1 MASQHGIG
9 PRENQG
15 IAPEAAAADFRGSMG
30 SGGTPFGQAP
40 SAIEQEIG
48 LRRWAEGCGRLL
60 DGDDWLILARKGGME
75 HDVWFDDASHRFVKI
90 TTIGGWGNTP
100 TFRPR
105 DGKIGLRPATPLEY
119 LDRMALSNA
128 IFGDD
133 VLVHGVVMDRF
144 PRIVVSQALVVGERP
159 TDEEIDAAMA
169 VLGFSRVVPGSKLF
183 TGEFGGEPLLIADA
197 HGGNF
202 LRLEEPAGEVFAIDV
217 IPATMTPDLLAGVE
231 NVIRAGGDSSD

>member
-1 MASQHGIG
+1 MESDPEKIRELRQKQRPLTSEEFLDQVERHLGKRPQLLNKKSDSTAG
-9 PRENQG
+9 PKV
-15 IAPEAAAADFRGSMG
+15 AAGLL
-30 SGGTPFGQAP
+30 GQD
-40 SAIEQEIG
+40 EW
-48 LRRWAEGCGRLL
+48 L
-60 DGDDWLILARKGGME
+60 GDECDGGME
-75 HDVWFDDASHRFVKI
+75 HTVYLSTEIGRVVKI
-90 TTIGGWGNTP
+90 TTIGGWGNMP

-159 TDEEIDAAMA
+159 SDEEIDAAMA
-169 VLGFSRVVPGSKLF
+169 VLGFFRVVPGSKLF
-183 TGEFGGEPLLIADA
+183 TGEFGGEQLLVADG

-217 IPATMTPDLLAGVE
+217 IPATLTSELLTGVE
-231 NVIRAGGDSSD
+231 NVIRAGSDSSD